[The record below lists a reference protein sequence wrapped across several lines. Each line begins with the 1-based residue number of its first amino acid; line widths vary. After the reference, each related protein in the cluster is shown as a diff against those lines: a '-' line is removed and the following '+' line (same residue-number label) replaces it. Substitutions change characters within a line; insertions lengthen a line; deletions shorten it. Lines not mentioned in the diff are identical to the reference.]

1 MGNKWLV
8 TLKRY
13 LKSKDGIETPCYV
26 YDREKIEENIGILKR
41 HFNGIAHLFFAVK
54 ANTNLTI
61 LRLIRNQGIGA
72 EVVSPGEIFV
82 CKKAGFKG
90 SEILYNNV
98 ARKEDEIY
106 YAIENGVIFF
116 NFESIHQAIIL
127 EKVAQNTKKK
137 IKAFVRINPGIFPRT
152 HPHLST
158 GSEASKFGIRMQ
170 EIPEVVKAV
179 KKFRYTEL
187 VGIHCHIGSQILSPK
202 PFINASKKVIEALQ
216 FFRKNGF
223 DISFVNLGGGFGIP
237 YEPEDKP
244 LDFRPIID
252 WYKAL
257 KQKYNVEILLEPGR
271 FFVANAGYILTRIID
286 KKKRNH
292 LPIYMIDAGMT
303 ENPRP
308 ALYDAYHHIEPL
320 FEKTTRRSKVRV
332 TGPLC
337 ENADEFGVFNLPEL
351 EIGDYLLIQNSGAY
365 TRTMA
370 STYNGRPLPAEYL
383 VDNEIKLIRKKQQ
396 LRGLIENEQYQGI

>member
-1 MGNKWLV
+1 MGQKWLAI
-8 TLKRY
+8 LRDY
-13 LKSKDGIETPCYV
+13 LRSGNEIETPCYI
-26 YDREKIEENIGILKR
+26 YDRAGLLENIGILKKN
-41 HFNGIAHLFFAVK
+41 FDGIARLFFAVK

-61 LRLIRNQGIGA
+61 LNLIKDYGIGA

-98 ARKEDEIY
+98 ARKKDEII
-106 YAIENGVIFF
+106 YALKNGVTYF
-116 NFESIHQAIIL
+116 NFESINQGVIL
-127 EKVAQNTKKK
+127 ENVAQDTGKK
-137 IKAFVRINPGIFPRT
+137 IKAFVRMNPGIFPKT

-170 EIPEVVKAV
+170 ELPDVVKV
-179 KKFRYTEL
+179 LKRFRYTEL
-187 VGIHCHIGSQILSPK
+187 VGIHCHIGSQILSPE
-202 PFINASKKVIEALQ
+202 PFIDASKKVIEAIK

-223 DISFVNLGGGFGIP
+223 GISTVNLGGGFGIP
-237 YEPEDKP
+237 YEPIEKP
-244 LDFRPIID
+244 LNFRPIID
-252 WYKAL
+252 CYKKL
-257 KQKYNVEILLEPGR
+257 KNKYDVEILLEPGR

-286 KKKRNH
+286 KKQRNH

-320 FEKTTRRSKVRV
+320 FEKNGRRFKIRV

-337 ENADEFGVFNLPEL
+337 ENADEFGVFGLPEL
-351 EIGDYLLIQNSGAY
+351 GIGDYLLIHNSGAY

-370 STYNGRPLPAEYL
+370 STYNGRPLCAEYL
-383 VDNEIKLIRKKQQ
+383 IDSRLRLIRKKQPF
-396 LRGLIENEQYQGI
+396 RRLIEDE